1 MCRAWFVVGGCLP
14 IVDRPS
20 SCTCCI
26 QGAGLSWL
34 FPLKD
39 GAPPIGWH
47 DAGAYLVLPVLLVL
61 SQYISQKVVSPSNQQ
76 TDPSQQSTQAILKFI
91 PFMIGATGPGNSE
104 SEPCSTG
111 HATVASHQACL
122 TFGG

>member
-1 MCRAWFVVGGCLP
+1 M
-14 IVDRPS
+14 VDLSP
-20 SCTCCI
+20 CTCCT
-26 QGAGLSWL
+26 QGAGLTWL

-91 PFMIGATGPGNSE
+91 PFMIGARGPNTCFRAMHCMFCYIRR
-104 SEPCSTG
+104 PC
-111 HATVASHQACL
+111 
-122 TFGG
+122 